1 MKLDELLAMSRK
13 NLRRVL
19 DEGHAIEEHALD
31 DTEYKGV
38 SLGLPR
44 FVERL
49 TWKTFTKTFHRD
61 PETGELRG
69 WNVRMEQT
77 GIDGPPVPIMKNG
90 TPLTWGHYRVYPFEP
105 SRSGPGKTLMIDY
118 QVASNP
124 FLMRRT
130 RDPLVA
136 VNAGDPSLLLG
147 VSYLD
152 LGFFKLW
159 TPTWFALVRRGPL
172 TQPIAVP

>member
-1 MKLDELLAMSRK
+1 MIERLLEASGKELRHI
-13 NLRRVL
+13 L
-19 DEGHAIEEHALD
+19 DEGHAIEERALD
-31 DTEYKGV
+31 DTEYKGI

-44 FVERL
+44 IIERF

-61 PETGELRG
+61 PATGELRG

-77 GIDGPPVPIMKNG
+77 GIDGPPVPMMKNG
-90 TPLTWGHYRVYPFEP
+90 EPLTWGHYRVYPFEP

-118 QVASNP
+118 DVPSNG

-130 RDPLVA
+130 KDPLVA
-136 VNAGDPSLLLG
+136 VRAGDPNLLLG
-147 VSYLD
+147 VSYID
-152 LGFFKLW
+152 LGFFRLW

-172 TQPIAVP
+172 TRIVAPP